1 MGKMEFKN
9 IKQLKKEIG
18 CGKRVMYQD
27 RENTTKFFTCG
38 KKKKCYNCEL
48 KEVEFQ
54 TLKQVCEEIEKIRI
68 KRIYTIDDGTDYL
81 GINHRLLYDMKVAID
96 ELLKKF
102 QGD

>member
-1 MGKMEFKN
+1 MEFKN

-27 RENTTKFFTCG
+27 RENTARFFTCG

-54 TLKQVCEEIEKIRI
+54 TLKQVCKEI
-68 KRIYTIDDGTDYL
+68 KRNINALKAAETCKGVDMGKTDAQ
-81 GINHRLLYDMKVAID
+81 IHI
-96 ELLKKF
+96 LKFILTEF
-102 QGD
+102 QGEEK